1 MIISILTVVLLKKKD
16 GTIMQKIGREIRE
29 LSAGIIA
36 AECRG
41 ALYLLMTFASCLW
54 MFWRNSKNW
63 GALPRLPV
71 WLDVQEQYVQFAGT
85 AFFLLPLML
94 IMLFS
99 HLVARSVKKRDELLK
114 KKNDLVEETLKACSA
129 WD

>member
-1 MIISILTVVLLKKKD
+1 
-16 GTIMQKIGREIRE
+16 
-29 LSAGIIA
+29 
-36 AECRG
+36 
-41 ALYLLMTFASCLW
+41 